1 MKMIKIGIV
10 EDIEAARNN
19 VEQLFLQSSE
29 FKLSGAFD
37 NAEDAVEFF
46 TQNPVD
52 VIIMDINLPG
62 MSGIECV
69 RQIKEKQPE
78 TQILMFTIFEDSE
91 RIFEALRAGAN
102 GYIVKRTL
110 PEKIL
115 EAVKE
120 LHEGGAPMSAMIA
133 KKVVNSFQNQEKHV
147 FDLNE
152 MEYKII
158 QLLSKGFLY
167 KEVSSQL
174 EISEASLRKKIHLI
188 YEKLHV
194 SNRTE
199 ALNKVY
205 GRISTPSYLPPQ
217 DKKITK

>member
-1 MKMIKIGIV
+1 MFLLKKKKYVEMKTITVGIV
-10 EDIEAARNN
+10 EDIEAARHNI
-19 VEQLFLQSSE
+19 EQLLLRSDKFQLD
-29 FKLSGAFD
+29 GAFD
-37 NAEDAVEFF
+37 NAEDAVEYF
-46 TQNPVD
+46 TQQPVD

-69 RQIKEKQPE
+69 RHIKEKQPE

-91 RIFEALRAGAN
+91 RIFEALRAGAS
-102 GYIVKRTL
+102 GYLVKRTV

-115 EAVKE
+115 EAIKE
-120 LHEGGAPMSAMIA
+120 LYEGGAPMSAMIA
-133 KKVVNSFQNQEKHV
+133 KKVVSSFQNRDKADFNLTET
-147 FDLNE
+147 E
-152 MEYKII
+152 SKIL

-167 KEVSSQL
+167 KEVSTKV
-174 EISEASLRKKIHLI
+174 EISEASLRKKIHQI

-205 GRISTPSYLPPQ
+205 GMQNR
-217 DKKITK
+217 

>member
-1 MKMIKIGIV
+1 MEIITVGIV

-19 VEQLFLQSSE
+19 IEHLLLQSE
-29 FKLSGAFD
+29 QFKLSGSFD
-37 NAEDAVEFF
+37 NAEDAVDYF
-46 TQNPVD
+46 TQQPVNI
-52 VIIMDINLPG
+52 IIMDINLPG

-69 RQIKEKQPE
+69 RLIKEKQPQ

-102 GYIVKRTL
+102 GYLVKRTV

-115 EAVKE
+115 EAIKE
-120 LHEGGAPMSAMIA
+120 LHDGGAPMSAMIA
-133 KKVVNSFQNQEKHV
+133 KKVVSSFQNQEKSEPN
-147 FDLNE
+147 LTE
-152 MEYKII
+152 TELKIL
-158 QLLSKGFLY
+158 QQLSKGFLY
-167 KEVSSQL
+167 KEVSANL
-174 EISEASLRKKIHLI
+174 GTSEASLRKKIHKI

-205 GRISTPSYLPPQ
+205 GVRG
-217 DKKITK
+217 